1 MSALTCLKAYV
12 AGRLDSDLAIVGGV
26 WAEEAPHLSV
36 GNFGLP
42 GLVDR
47 DPARR
52 GADPDAAA
60 SPLTGVLQQ
69 DVLIIIVHS

>member
-52 GADPDAAA
+52 GA
-60 SPLTGVLQQ
+60 S
-69 DVLIIIVHS
+69 